1 MASETILHSGKF
13 ATYDGDEIT
22 VTFFRRIDLN
32 ASPTSLSFS
41 DAGGSR
47 YLTIWSTMGDAH
59 LADPTVEWLN
69 YQLVSTEPVVG
80 TPYYKYTYRII
91 CDSNS
96 GMDRE
101 TVLIV
106 DLRDDIPGEMIYVP
120 VTQISGI
127 EMIGITP
134 STWSAPNAGG
144 YSTFSVSHRPTNMSQ
159 VITYDSG
166 YEQWVTVTFPTSS
179 TMSIRAGANST
190 QNERFATVKLYDMNE
205 TNNYSTIIVSQG
217 VATLTVYPSY
227 SRWNVGGGHGGFVAS
242 WYAGSEPTAGLSYAT
257 SDTSWIS
264 IYGASVSG
272 SVKTWNMAVSENTT
286 LVERQALVTITNG
299 IDTVYL
305 PIYQNRQ

>member
-101 TVLIV
+101 TDLIV
-106 DLRDDIPGEMIYVP
+106 DLRDDIPGEKIYVH

-127 EMIGITP
+127 EMIGINP
-134 STWSAPNAGG
+134 STWAAPVAGG
-144 YSTFSVSHRPTNMSQ
+144 SSVFSISHRPTAMSQ
-159 VITYDSG
+159 IISYDSG
-166 YEQWVTVTFPTSS
+166 YEQWLTVTYPTSS
-179 TMSIRAGANST
+179 TMSIYAGANPTSST
-190 QNERFATVKLYDMNE
+190 RFATVRLYDMSENS
-205 TNNYSTIIVSQG
+205 NYSTLTVSQG

-227 SRWNVGGGHGGFVAS
+227 MRWNVNGGHGGFVAS
-242 WYAGSEPTAGLSYAT
+242 WYAGSEPTAGLSYG
-257 SDTSWIS
+257 SGESGWITMDS
-264 IYGASVSG
+264 GSVSG
-272 SVKTWNMAVSENTT
+272 SMKTWNMAVSENTT
-286 LVERQALVTITNG
+286 LVERNALVTITNG
-299 IDTVYL
+299 IDTVYM